1 MAQAIAM
8 SAIFAQILTIVGGL
22 FIAAA
27 TYWFTKKKEREAEW
41 RKEKLAYYKA
51 FVGSLSGV
59 VNGEHT
65 HQNQKDFSKAVNNLM
80 LFAPQLVL
88 NELYKF
94 VEAITLNKNLPLDE
108 HDKLLS
114 DLLYQ
119 VRKDVGIYPP
129 DNVETFIVHLRSSG
143 NHQQ

>member
-1 MAQAIAM
+1 
-8 SAIFAQILTIVGGL
+8 
-22 FIAAA
+22 
-27 TYWFTKKKEREAEW
+27 
-41 RKEKLAYYKA
+41 
-51 FVGSLSGV
+51 
-59 VNGEHT
+59 
-65 HQNQKDFSKAVNNLM
+65 M

-94 VEAITLNKNLPLDE
+94 VEAITLSKDLPLDE

-119 VRKDVGIYPP
+119 VRKNVGIYPP
-129 DNVETFIVHLRSSG
+129 DDVETFIVHLRSSG

>member
-1 MAQAIAM
+1 M

-22 FIAAA
+22 LIAAA
-27 TYWFTKKKEREAEW
+27 TFWFTKKKEREAEW

-51 FVGSLSGV
+51 FVDSLSGV
-59 VNGEHT
+59 VIGEYT
-65 HQNQKDFSKAVNNLM
+65 HQSQKEFSKAVNNLM

-94 VEAITLNKNLPLDE
+94 VEAITLNKNLPINE

-129 DNVETFIVHLRSSG
+129 DDVETFIVHLRSSG